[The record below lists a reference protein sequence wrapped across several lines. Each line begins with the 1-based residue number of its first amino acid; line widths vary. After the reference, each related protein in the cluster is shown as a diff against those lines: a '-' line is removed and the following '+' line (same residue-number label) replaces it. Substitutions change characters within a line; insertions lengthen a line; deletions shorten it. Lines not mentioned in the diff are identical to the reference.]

1 MAKTSKLDVGKA
13 LDKLRGTDLP
23 KSKMTRLDENIDAL
37 DQEIQRL
44 RAARRLSNGT
54 NEPARSSAIKISGRR
69 AFLSLRGST

>member
-44 RAARRLSNGT
+44 RAARRRVERNQ
-54 NEPARSSAIKISGRR
+54 R
-69 AFLSLRGST
+69 AASTKRD

>member
-1 MAKTSKLDVGKA
+1 MNTEDVAMAKTSKLDVGKA

-44 RAARRLSNGT
+44 RAARRRVERDQRAGS
-54 NEPARSSAIKISGRR
+54 IKRD
-69 AFLSLRGST
+69 

>member
-1 MAKTSKLDVGKA
+1 MAKTTKLDVGKA

-44 RAARRLSNGT
+44 RAARRRV
-54 NEPARSSAIKISGRR
+54 ERDQR
-69 AFLSLRGST
+69 AGSTKRD

>member
-44 RAARRLSNGT
+44 RAARRRVERDQRAGS
-54 NEPARSSAIKISGRR
+54 IKRD
-69 AFLSLRGST
+69 

>member
-1 MAKTSKLDVGKA
+1 MAKTTKLDVGKA

-44 RAARRLSNGT
+44 RAARRRV
-54 NEPARSSAIKISGRR
+54 ERDQR
-69 AFLSLRGST
+69 AVSTKRD

>member
-1 MAKTSKLDVGKA
+1 VNTEDVAMAKTTKLDVGKA

-44 RAARRLSNGT
+44 RAARRRVERDQRAGS
-54 NEPARSSAIKISGRR
+54 IKRD
-69 AFLSLRGST
+69 

>member
-23 KSKMTRLDENIDAL
+23 KTKMTRLDENIDAL

-44 RAARRLSNGT
+44 RAARRRV
-54 NEPARSSAIKISGRR
+54 ERDQR
-69 AFLSLRGST
+69 AASTKRD

>member
-1 MAKTSKLDVGKA
+1 MAKTTKLDVGKA

-44 RAARRLSNGT
+44 RAARRRV
-54 NEPARSSAIKISGRR
+54 ERDQR
-69 AFLSLRGST
+69 AASTKRD

>member
-13 LDKLRGTDLP
+13 LDKLRETDLP

-44 RAARRLSNGT
+44 RAARRRV
-54 NEPARSSAIKISGRR
+54 ERDQR
-69 AFLSLRGST
+69 AASTKRD

>member
-13 LDKLRGTDLP
+13 LDKLRETDLP

-44 RAARRLSNGT
+44 RAARRRV
-54 NEPARSSAIKISGRR
+54 ERDQR
-69 AFLSLRGST
+69 AGSTKRD

>member
-13 LDKLRGTDLP
+13 LDKLRGTALP

-44 RAARRLSNGT
+44 RAARRRV
-54 NEPARSSAIKISGRR
+54 ERDQR
-69 AFLSLRGST
+69 AGSTKRD

>member
-13 LDKLRGTDLP
+13 LDKLRRTDLP

-44 RAARRLSNGT
+44 RAARRRV
-54 NEPARSSAIKISGRR
+54 ERDQR
-69 AFLSLRGST
+69 AGSTKRD

>member
-1 MAKTSKLDVGKA
+1 MAKTTKLDVGKA

-44 RAARRLSNGT
+44 RAARRRVERDQRAGS
-54 NEPARSSAIKISGRR
+54 IKRD
-69 AFLSLRGST
+69 

>member
-44 RAARRLSNGT
+44 RAARRRV
-54 NEPARSSAIKISGRR
+54 ERDQR
-69 AFLSLRGST
+69 AASTKRD